1 MRHLSVKKDNS
12 TNLLHTGDNK
22 KADKWIDDIKC
33 TVMVFNATY
42 VCVEG

>member
-12 TNLLHTGDNK
+12 TNLLHKGDNK

-33 TVMVFNATY
+33 TVMVVNATY